1 MRLSLGSTIST
12 AGTAGGRDEE
22 AQEEV
27 ELQK

>member
-22 AQEEV
+22 AQEEG
-27 ELQK
+27 ELQE